1 MKPPNGPDSDRAEG
15 QSRQMVTTD
24 DPSMLA
30 SSAWVPPS
38 PMWLDG
44 APGEEGLD
52 FLVFLHS
59 LRRRWLPGLMIGGV
73 MALLVAGLLFF
84 LIPVSFEAMSL
95 IRVKRT
101 EPHLLQKIVS
111 SDQEYM
117 AYKQT
122 QATLLTSPFVLTAAL
137 RQPGIQQL
145 PMIREESEPLGWL
158 ADELRVFYPGD
169 SEILQVSMSGD
180 SGDDLKKIVDAVV
193 DAYIYEIAQSERTE
207 KSKQLQTL
215 RNQRR
220 TNEIAIK
227 EKSEIINS
235 LAEEIGSPVESDMA
249 RMRQI
254 LEQDNLI
261 QIARQR
267 ALIREKLNSLVSDQ
281 TMLKIANNGAMF
293 FKPHPLDVEILL
305 DRDPM
310 YAGAKQ
316 TVSAIHQQMTL
327 MASTSRSRGSM
338 LANPYQAELAL
349 AQQQMQQRRAELT
362 PMLEHQL
369 KKENGIDNNASA
381 TTMQMLQGQAQ
392 LLQQQLEAINKE
404 HDAQFEKVSN
414 LSGFSADLIAR
425 RAELQSL
432 HESNHEVAKEIGR
445 LALELKNEARIAKV
459 QPATIP
465 NEGSHLLKMME
476 VVGGALV
483 ALVLTVFGVALW
495 DYKAKRLN
503 SGKDLESTCRL
514 PVIGTLPSL
523 RNGVGGILGGRTTS
537 ETVIADSID
546 SIRAAIMYGAPGKEV
561 KSVLIT
567 SAVGHEGKSTIASQ
581 LAVSL
586 ARSGR
591 RTLLIDADVRNPQQH
606 AVFGLPLDRGFC
618 DVIRGQASLDEVVQ
632 ATPAEGL
639 WILPAGRCDMATMQ
653 AMSSPV
659 VPAIMDRVA
668 EQFEFVILDSGP
680 VLTGPETMIYGQHV
694 DAAILATRRDVSRI
708 PKVDEAFRRL
718 QSVGIHVIG
727 AVVNGTHSDVRSN
740 QLALSSSV
748 S

>member
-1 MKPPNGPDSDRAEG
+1 MNSPYGPDSDRAEG
-15 QSRQMVTTD
+15 PSRQMVTTS
-24 DPSMLA
+24 DPATLA

-52 FLVFLHS
+52 FSVFLHS
-59 LRRRWLPGLMIGGV
+59 LRRRWLPGLLIGGV
-73 MALLVAGLLFF
+73 LSTLVAGLLFF
-84 LIPVSFEAMSL
+84 LIPVSFEAISL

-101 EPHLLQKIVS
+101 EPYLLEKIVS

-145 PMIREESEPLGWL
+145 PMIRAESENPLGWL

-169 SEILQVSMSGD
+169 SEIMQVGMSGD
-180 SGDDLKKIVDAVV
+180 SGEDLKKIVDAVV
-193 DAYIYEIAQSERTE
+193 DAYLYEIAQSEKTE

-227 EKSEIINS
+227 EKSDIVHN
-235 LAEEIGSPVESDMA
+235 LAEEIGSSDSDMA
-249 RMRQI
+249 RLRQF
-254 LEQDNLI
+254 LEQDNLL
-261 QIARQR
+261 QLGRRR
-267 ALIREKLNSLVSDQ
+267 AAVRDELNSLVADQ
-281 TMLKIANNGAMF
+281 MALTIASNGAKF
-293 FKPHPLDVEILL
+293 FKPDQMDVEILL
-305 DRDPM
+305 ERDPL
-310 YAGAKQ
+310 YASAKQ
-316 TVSAIHQQMTL
+316 TVSMIQQQIMLLT
-327 MASTSRSRGSM
+327 SGSRSRAGV
-338 LANPYQAELAL
+338 LASPYQTELAI

-362 PMLEHQL
+362 PMLEHQI
-369 KKENGIDNNASA
+369 KKEYGVDSNASA
-381 TTMQMLQGQAQ
+381 TTMQVIQGQAQ
-392 LLQQQLEAINKE
+392 LKQKQLEAINQE
-404 HDAQFEKVSN
+404 YNAQLEKISN

-425 RAELQSL
+425 KAELQSL
-432 HESNHEVAKEIGR
+432 HESNHEVAKEVAR
-445 LALELKNEARIAKV
+445 LELELRNEARIEKV

-465 NEGSHLLKMME
+465 NEGSYLLKMIE

-483 ALVLTVFGVALW
+483 TLVVTLFGVALW
-495 DYKAKRLN
+495 DYRAKRLN
-503 SGKDLESTCRL
+503 SSKDLESTCRL
-514 PVIGTLPSL
+514 PVIGTIPSL
-523 RNGVGGILGGRTTS
+523 RSGVGGLLGGRTTS

-618 DVIRGQASLDEVVQ
+618 DVIRGQASLEEVVQ

-639 WILPAGRCDMATMQ
+639 WILPAGRCDMAAMQ
-653 AMSSPV
+653 AMSGPV

-680 VLTGPETMIYGQHV
+680 VLTGPEAMIYGQHV
-694 DAAILATRRDVSRI
+694 DAAILATRRDVSRV

-727 AVVNGTHSDVRSN
+727 AVVNGARSDVRSN
-740 QLALSSSV
+740 QLALTSV